1 MSDRKDLPTPNATT
15 FETRVRET
23 LMTYL
28 GRTGDPLDRGV
39 TLRDLLD
46 SGLAKLRPGRTL
58 TSGSV
63 GGSSLPILP
72 VTPDD
77 EPDLTPPPT
86 PTGFT
91 VSAAISH
98 IFIEHDTPDYTQ
110 GRGHLR
116 TRVYGKIVQ
125 TGDPLPVFAN
135 AVEITQ
141 FTGKVH
147 AHPSNP
153 STTWRLWIKWETVDE
168 VVSVSPAGGTNGL
181 EVVTG
186 QDVSLLLNA
195 LAGEITSG
203 QLATSLGDRIN
214 LIDAPTTG
222 LVTQV
227 ENVNGKY
234 TVKVD
239 AAGHVSGFGLA
250 TTANVAESPFSEFGV
265 RANRFWIAPPAVSS
279 ATAPSTNLYKGYVW
293 RDTGV
298 TPNVTRYWTGSAW
311 TTAPQNL
318 PFVVVAGPTG
328 TINGVT
334 VNPGVYIDTA
344 FIADATITNAKIGN
358 AAIDDA
364 KIASLSAAK
373 ITAGTLDVARL
384 GANSITA
391 DRIRVTSK
399 GGLTIISE
407 DPMFGDSTLWTTTTN
422 ISFLTGDTTTGGK
435 GGTYVASSAGTDRQ
449 VTSARRFEIDPTK
462 IYRLS
467 ANLYRA
473 TGSDRNI
480 YLFLQFYDGAGT
492 YLGNAGWGGSKSGYT
507 FGGLPTP
514 TGEWVRCGNSFG
526 AGTAR
531 TIPATARFCEIGVWF
546 NYSGNGATTAE
557 QRCQDLRLDEYINGG
572 QLIVDGSVTAT
583 QINSN
588 GLSIRDTAGNVILS
602 AGASVAASNFLG
614 NVTGN
619 VNGVAAAT
627 VQANAANGA
636 SAWGKFSGAGGTL
649 PSGNVEFNFAG
660 SSSKGGNATNT
671 DNVAGQTAAV
681 VASATS
687 NFNTRNDRKS
697 TAPASPTVPTDGTAV
712 DHVINTDGAADIS
725 FEWGFTGSG
734 DAYDIDGFL
743 VYVRQGATNA
753 TYTFGT
759 TPSEEVVYT
768 ISADRRAFILYG
780 VPADR
785 HYTFGVR
792 AYRIVDQDVSA
803 GGILQSA
810 IVKATA
816 SGENPYQPASS
827 VAFAGNVS
835 GTVNN
840 VAGSTLTTAAT
851 NFNARNDRNATAVVA
866 PTVANAAGTIDHA
879 INNDGSADVS
889 FEWTWSGAEADID
902 GFIVYVHDNGASA
915 PASQR
920 VIDGNANASETV
932 YYVTPQ
938 RRAFIVYGA
947 AADHYYTF
955 GVQAYR
961 IVDPDISATG
971 VLRSAVAQPAS
982 NATETT
988 LGAYRP
994 SANVAFAGNVTG
1006 TVNNV
1011 AAATLTSNAANGN
1024 SAWAKFSGVGNTLP
1038 SGNVEFNFA
1047 GSSSKGGNATNT
1059 DSVGGQTA
1067 AVVAS
1072 ATSNFNN
1079 RNDRKSTTPAAPT
1092 ILTDGTAVDH
1102 VINTDGAA
1110 DVSFEWGFT
1119 GTGDAYDIDGFLVYV
1134 RQGATNSVYAFGTTP
1149 AEEVVYT
1156 VASDR
1161 RAFILY
1167 GVPADKHY
1175 TFGVRAYRI
1184 VDQDVSA
1191 SGIVQSAIVKATG
1204 SGENPYQPSAS
1215 VAFGGDVSGTVNG
1228 VAGSTLTTAATN
1240 FNNRNDRIA
1249 TAVVA
1254 PVVANAAG
1262 TLDHVTNTDGSADIS
1277 FEWTW
1282 GGTESQIDGFIV
1294 FVHDNGTTTPTAQ
1307 RVIDGAANASETVY
1321 YLTPQR
1327 RAFIL
1332 SGAAANHWYT
1342 FGVRAYRIV
1351 DPDINAAGV
1360 LNSAIAQPASGATE
1374 TTFGAYRPSSNV
1386 SFTGDVAG
1394 TVNGTAAATVATG
1407 AANGTSALNAINDGT
1422 TGLATKLSSNA
1433 RTALTGS
1440 GGVAVGS
1447 LQWNTSG
1454 VRTSGQGIGL
1464 TSNGLAAYNAA
1475 GAATFSI
1482 LASDGSATFAGALSA
1497 ATGSFTGAVY
1507 GGSYTSSYAW
1517 PAAGTE
1523 ASPNFGFHLG
1533 PGGLLLG
1540 NYNTLF
1546 GTAPNQ
1552 YRRYLQIEA
1561 NGNLYAP
1568 GFSIINGS
1576 ATFSGTVSANVINTE
1591 AIIGGAA
1598 STGAVTTTTAAS
1610 ASITITVPSGASAVL
1625 IEYYLGPDTVNYTGG
1640 GGKDGGGGYTYGPIL
1655 TGLTATPSGGS
1666 PSTTASIIVSPA
1678 AGTYTITATRS
1689 YYTGTMRL
1697 GAVVLKR

>member
-1 MSDRKDLPTPNATT
+1 MSDRKDLPTPSATT
-15 FETRVRET
+15 FESRVRET

-125 TGDPLPVFAN
+125 AGDPLPVFAN

-168 VVSVSPAGGTNGL
+168 VLSVSPAGGTNGL

-186 QDVSLLLNA
+186 QDVTLLLNA

-214 LIDAPTTG
+214 LIDAPSTG

-279 ATAPSTNLYKGYVW
+279 ATAPSSNLYKGYVW

-344 FIADATITNAKIGN
+344 FIADATITNAKIGSL
-358 AAIDDA
+358 AVDDG
-364 KIASLSAAK
+364 KIANLA
-373 ITAGTLDVARL
+373 V
-384 GANSITA
+384 
-391 DRIRVTSK
+391 SK
-399 GGLTIISE
+399 
-407 DPMFGDSTLWTTTTN
+407 
-422 ISFLTGDTTTGGK
+422 LTG
-435 GGTYVASSAGTDRQ
+435 GTMQVGAFIQSTNYTSGTNGVGWR
-449 VTSARRFEIDPTK
+449 I
-462 IYRLS
+462 
-467 ANLYRA
+467 
-473 TGSDRNI
+473 
-480 YLFLQFYDGAGT
+480 
-492 YLGNAGWGGSKSGYT
+492 NAD
-507 FGGLPTP
+507 
-514 TGEWVRCGNSFG
+514 
-526 AGTAR
+526 GTAELQ
-531 TIPATARFCEIGVWF
+531 AA
-546 NYSGNGATTAE
+546 
-557 QRCQDLRLDEYINGG
+557 YIRG
-572 QLIVDGSVTAT
+572 QLTAS

-588 GLSIRDTAGNVILS
+588 GLSIRDSAGNIILN
-602 AGASVAASNFLG
+602 AGASVAASTFLG
-614 NVTGN
+614 NVTGS
-619 VNGVAAAT
+619 VNSVAAAT
-627 VQANAANGA
+627 LTANATNGA
-636 SAWGKFSGAGGTL
+636 SAWAKFSGAGGTL
-649 PSGNVEFNFAG
+649 PSGNVEFNFAA

-671 DNVAGQTAAV
+671 DNVAGQTAAI
-681 VASATS
+681 VANATN

-697 TAPASPTVPTDGTAV
+697 TTPASPTVPTDGTAV

-725 FEWGFTGSG
+725 FEWVFTGSG
-734 DAYDIDGFL
+734 DSYDIDGFL

-753 TYTFGT
+753 AYTFGT

-768 ISADRRAFILYG
+768 IAADRRAFILYG

-827 VAFAGNVS
+827 VAFSGNVS

-866 PTVANAAGTIDHA
+866 PTVANAAGTIDHT

-889 FEWTWSGAEADID
+889 FDWSWSGTEADID

-915 PASQR
+915 PGSQR

-938 RRAFIVYGA
+938 RRAFILYGA

-955 GVQAYR
+955 GIQAYR

-971 VLRSAVAQPAS
+971 VLRSAVAQPAP

-1011 AAATLTSNAANGN
+1011 AAATLTTNATNGA
-1024 SAWAKFSGVGNTLP
+1024 SAWGKFSGVGSTLP

-1059 DSVGGQTA
+1059 DSVAGQTA
-1067 AVVAS
+1067 SVVAS

-1079 RNDRKSTTPAAPT
+1079 RNDRKNTTPAAPT

-1134 RQGATNSVYAFGTTP
+1134 RQGAANSAYTFGTT
-1149 AEEVVYT
+1149 ASEEVVYT
-1156 VASDR
+1156 ISSDR

-1167 GVPADKHY
+1167 GVPADKFY

-1191 SGIVQSAIVKATG
+1191 NGILQSAIVKATG

-1262 TLDHVTNTDGSADIS
+1262 TIDHVTNTDGSADIS

-1282 GGTESQIDGFIV
+1282 GGTESEIDGFIV

-1360 LNSAIAQPASGATE
+1360 LNSTIVQPLSGASE

-1386 SFTGDVAG
+1386 SFAGDVTG
-1394 TVNGTAAATVATG
+1394 TVNGSSAATVATG
-1407 AANGTSALNAINDGT
+1407 AANGTSALNAVNDGT
-1422 TGLATKLSSNA
+1422 TGLATKLANNA
-1433 RTALTGS
+1433 RNALSGS
-1440 GGVAVGS
+1440 GGLAAGT

-1454 VRTSGQGIGL
+1454 VRTSGYGVGF
-1464 TSNGLAAYNAA
+1464 TANGLAGYNSSGGVTFAISAA
-1475 GAATFSI
+1475 
-1482 LASDGSATFAGALSA
+1482 DGSATFAGALSA

-1552 YRRYLQIEA
+1552 YRRYFQIEA

-1610 ASITITVPSGASAVL
+1610 ASITITVPTGASAVL

-1666 PSTTASIIVSPA
+1666 PSTTASIIVAPA